1 MKQQTVGPFD
11 DPAARFLLDR
21 LSSGT
26 AYMASI
32 KILLIDD
39 SRFDKTRLIRM
50 LKQSSMECDVYHA
63 WSIADASAFLADRRF
78 DLILS
83 DLTLPECEGE
93 ATANWL
99 SRNAGQTPFLLLTS
113 VECEVVARCCR
124 DHGAQDYLVKSQVSP
139 FVLEQAVR
147 FALRRHTLM
156 QEKQSLLSDCKR
168 LEKKLRRRN
177 KRLVRLARTAQR
189 FVDNVSHEFRT
200 PLSVLSDYAEMLREG
215 MLGDLND
222 QQLQFLNVITDR
234 SADLNNM
241 VNDMLDSSRLDAG
254 ILTLHRVPCHL
265 EQVIEHV
272 RPALQRK
279 AEVRDVDLTFGET
292 CALPEVF
299 ADPEKLSR
307 IITNLVVNAIKF
319 SADPGQVHVDFELS
333 KEQGEVLVHVQDNGP
348 GIEPEQLKEIFN
360 RFRQLDTPTVQA
372 AKGFGLGLNI
382 VKELVDLNFG
392 EVHVSSQVG
401 QGTRMSF
408 SIPLNNP
415 VEVTIR
421 YMNWNAARTSRK
433 SKITVFEVRPASPRS
448 EQGNQ
453 IDGLLRVVL
462 SGRELVQ
469 RIDDNRWLYFIPAQT
484 ANRLAERIEKEHER
498 ANRSLIRSP
507 LPDIHVRLIGTW
519 NCRHAQTAAS
529 SIHSYVTGSSANHV
543 ANAADVSHQHSAG
556 PNGPHRS
563 LVAASAVLDATH
575 PATNDNDL
583 DH

>member
-1 MKQQTVGPFD
+1 MKQTAAKLFDKPNAKTFFDSPTSQSGPMV
-11 DPAARFLLDR
+11 P
-21 LSSGT
+21 
-26 AYMASI
+26 I

-50 LKQSSMECDVYHA
+50 LKQSSLECDISHA
-63 WSIADASAFLADRRF
+63 WSIADASAFLADRTF

-93 ATANWL
+93 ATASWL
-99 SRNAGQTPFLLLTS
+99 SRNAGCTPFLLLTS

-124 DHGAQDYLVKSQVSP
+124 DHGAQDYLVKSQMSP

-156 QEKQSLLSDCKR
+156 QEKQELISDCKR
-168 LEKKLRRRN
+168 LETKLRRRN
-177 KRLVRLARTAQR
+177 KRLIRLAKTAQR

-215 MLGDLND
+215 MLGELNE
-222 QQLQFLNVITDR
+222 QQLQFLNVIADR

-254 ILTLHRVPCHL
+254 ILTLHRAPCFI

-272 RPALQRK
+272 RSALQRK
-279 AEVRDVDLTFGET
+279 AEVRDTKLTFGKAED
-292 CALPEVF
+292 LPEVF
-299 ADPEKLSR
+299 ADSEKLSR

-319 SADPGQVHVDFELS
+319 SSDPGRVHVDFELVRD
-333 KEQGEVLVHVQDNGP
+333 KGEVLVHVQDNGP
-348 GIEPEQLKEIFN
+348 GIEPEQLEEIFN

-392 EVHVSSQVG
+392 EVQVSSTVG
-401 QGTRMSF
+401 EGTRMSF
-408 SIPLNNP
+408 SVPLNNP

-421 YMNWNAARTSRK
+421 YMKWNASRA
-433 SKITVFEVRPASPRS
+433 SCRSRITVFEVRPSKRNS
-448 EQGNQ
+448 EHGNQ
-453 IDGLLRVVL
+453 IDGLLRVIL

-469 RIDDNRWLYFIPAQT
+469 RIEQNRWLYYVPT
-484 ANRLAERIEKEHER
+484 AVADRLQERIEKEHER

-507 LPDIHVRLIGTW
+507 LPGITVNLIGTW
-519 NCRHAQTAAS
+519 SSGNARTAAS
-529 SIHSYVTGSSANHV
+529 SIYSHVTGYTGVSTED
-543 ANAADVSHQHSAG
+543 AALELKNRAELT
-556 PNGPHRS
+556 GPHQPS
-563 LVAASAVLDATH
+563 QAASY
-575 PATNDNDL
+575 TNQESAAA
-583 DH
+583 HSGVVHE